1 MLVVWAGTIHLIIK
15 WGNKIDPS
23 KFIDSK
29 MPPEHS
35 IINSLSDDD
44 WRAVCW
50 ESAKVV
56 NGASHDDDGR
66 SCEKAGLVAVPSSLY
81 SSCGKNKEHPS
92 SIPLKSSSSFF
103 FDANAV
109 IFQTLTDT
117 WLHGASFPTFIH
129 HFKKKVRKKG
139 KNKQEKMKWLSFY
152 YCAHCAGLP
161 RCGHLVGVLFPFFF
175 LLWKL
180 FFFMSEIISEF
191 YCFSHLHKTRSTLE
205 KVEEIKNWNPLTV
218 SSAWTRRW
226 II

>member
-15 WGNKIDPS
+15 WGKKIDPS

-129 HFKKKVRKKG
+129 HLKKKKEKREKTNKKKWNDWVFIIVRTA
-139 KNKQEKMKWLSFY
+139 QASHVVVTL
-152 YCAHCAGLP
+152 
-161 RCGHLVGVLFPFFF
+161 LVFFFPFFSLVETF
-175 LLWKL
+175 L
-180 FFFMSEIISEF
+180 F
-191 YCFSHLHKTRSTLE
+191 YERNYFRVLL
-205 KVEEIKNWNPLTV
+205 PF
-218 SSAWTRRW
+218 SSA
-226 II
+226 